1 MDTHHASLHVP
12 VKNNLESRE
21 YPAIDP
27 GSPYCKPHNDQ
38 HIPELNMIKF
48 AVVAIS
54 LAALASSNAFAEGKT
69 RAEVYQ
75 ELVEAQQNGLD
86 FVTDTSYPA
95 VDPLFAPQVERMQQ
109 QRLAQQ
115 NAASSVAVTSPSP
128 SATN

>member
-1 MDTHHASLHVP
+1 VGGFSGGLRK
-12 VKNNLESRE
+12 KNSGRLE

-38 HIPELNMIKF
+38 RLLELNMIKF
-48 AVVAIS
+48 AIVAIS

-69 RAEVYQ
+69 RAQVYQ

-86 FVTDTSYPA
+86 FITDTSYPA
-95 VDPLFAPQVERMQQ
+95 VDPLFVPQVERMQQ

-115 NAASSVAVTSPSP
+115 KAASSVAVTSPSP
-128 SATN
+128 SAAN